1 MTGREVIRCP
11 HCRLNQYRAENG
23 RCRKCGEPFV
33 APVVMHEVT
42 LVPCQDLF
50 PLALRLMFQAHR
62 GELSQELLAAKVQN
76 QAPYVSKIER
86 GETIPRIGNFERFAK
101 AFGVPAWQLMSEI
114 ECLASLLGQAEA

>member
-23 RCRKCGEPFV
+23 RCRKCGEPFP

-50 PLALRLMFQAHR
+50 PLALRLMFRAYR
-62 GELSQELLAAKVQN
+62 GDLSQDAMGGKMRAFHTYISN
-76 QAPYVSKIER
+76 IER
-86 GETIPRIGNFERFAK
+86 GETIPGIGSFERFAK

-114 ECLASLLGQAEA
+114 ECLASLLGQAEV